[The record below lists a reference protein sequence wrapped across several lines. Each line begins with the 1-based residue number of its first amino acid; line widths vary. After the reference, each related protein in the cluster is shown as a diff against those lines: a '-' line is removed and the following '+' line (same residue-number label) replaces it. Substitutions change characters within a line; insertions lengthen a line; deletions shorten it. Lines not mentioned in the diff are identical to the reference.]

1 METRK
6 AQLTGGSTFT
16 VSLPK
21 EWANGVDL
29 ETGDTLRLYPRGRT
43 LIIESAE
50 GNEYWETNID
60 IDGHSETQ
68 VRRTI
73 QALYTTGFNRLTLSA
88 PTGLTQNRR
97 VISATTREF
106 IGLETLESSDTQV
119 TLQSLL
125 DSATVSVEQSTVQIQ
140 QVALSMHED
149 AVTTLIEQDDDLAE
163 HVIEQDN
170 QVDRLY
176 AMITRHFQRSLVS
189 LRETEELELNQSD
202 LYDYQTTA
210 RQLERVADHAEKIA
224 NLAARFEDPLP
235 DDFADKIETNAEASR
250 RIVEQATSTII
261 GDADIE
267 TAHRALDNRDE
278 LTAELEDLERE
289 LHERDISESHL
300 IALTLDSL
308 TRTAEYGGNIAETA
322 LQTAAREKKL

>member
-21 EWANGVDL
+21 EWANEIDL
-29 ETGDTLRLYPRGRT
+29 QSGDTLRLYPRQRT
-43 LIIESAE
+43 LIIEPDE
-50 GNEYWETNID
+50 GDEFWQTTLD
-60 IDGHSETQ
+60 IDRFSETQ

-73 QALYTTGFNRLTLSA
+73 EALYTTGFNRFTLSST
-88 PTGLTQNRR
+88 TGLGQNQR
-97 VISATTREF
+97 VISAAAWGY
-106 IGLETLESSDTQV
+106 IGLETIESTDTNV

-149 AVTTLIEQDDDLAE
+149 AITTLIEQDDNLAE
-163 HVIEQDN
+163 HVIEQDH
-170 QVDRLY
+170 QVDRLF
-176 AMITRHFQRSLVS
+176 AMISRHFQRSLVS
-189 LRETEELELNQSD
+189 LQETENLELNQSD

-210 RQLERVADHAEKIA
+210 RQLERIADHAEKMANIA
-224 NLAARFEDPLP
+224 TQFQNPLP
-235 DDFADKIETNAEASR
+235 DTFVDDIQRAADASR
-250 RIVEQATSTII
+250 HVVEQSTSTII

-267 TAHRALDNRDE
+267 TAHKALDDRDE
-278 LTAELEDLERE
+278 LTSDLENLERE
-289 LHERDISESHL
+289 LHERDIPESHL

-308 TRTAEYGGNIAETA
+308 KRTAEYGGNIAETA
-322 LQTAAREKKL
+322 LQTAAREKQL

>member
-21 EWANGVDL
+21 EWANEVDL

-43 LIIESAE
+43 LIIEPAE
-50 GNEYWETNID
+50 SDEYWVTKVD
-60 IDGHSETQ
+60 IDRFSETQ

-73 QALYTTGFNRLTLSA
+73 QALYTTGFNRITLSA
-88 PTGLTQNRR
+88 STDLSQNRR
-97 VISATTREF
+97 AISATAREF
-106 IGLETLESSDTQV
+106 IGLETLESTDTHV

-140 QVALSMHED
+140 QVALSMHQD
-149 AVTTLIEQDDDLAE
+149 AVTTLIEQDDELAE
-163 HVIEQDN
+163 HVIDQDN

-176 AMITRHFQRSLVS
+176 AMISRHFQRSLVS
-189 LRETEELELNQSD
+189 LRETEEVELDQSD

-224 NLAARFEDPLP
+224 NLAARFENPLP
-235 DDFADKIETNAEASR
+235 DDFVDEIETNAEASR

-267 TAHRALDNRDE
+267 TAHSALDNRDE

-289 LHERDISESHL
+289 LHERDIPESHL

-322 LQTAAREKKL
+322 LQTAAREKQL